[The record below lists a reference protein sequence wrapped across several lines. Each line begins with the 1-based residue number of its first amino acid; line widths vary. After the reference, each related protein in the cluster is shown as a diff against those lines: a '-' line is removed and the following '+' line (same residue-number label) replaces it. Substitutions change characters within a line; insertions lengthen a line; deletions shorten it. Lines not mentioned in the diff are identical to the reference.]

1 MDGSEDVG
9 LSRTRSIRQVTTSV
23 ASVPALAGYVSLGA
37 AVLLGRSLG
46 QALRAASRALDRAA
60 ANAVQARATYGTVRR
75 VTGIQRDAPGVR
87 GGVGDWLG
95 EAHIANDSQWI
106 IWLDEGGAAEWA
118 GVAVQF
124 DWAGLMEMAP
134 GADEE
139 RNAETRGAPPP
150 TLRRA
155 AGGKKVER
163 RAPRKDRHS

>member
-1 MDGSEDVG
+1 VDRSEDVG

-60 ANAVQARATYGTVRR
+60 ANAVEARATYGTVRR

-106 IWLDEGGAAEWA
+106 I
-118 GVAVQF
+118 
-124 DWAGLMEMAP
+124 WAGLMEMAP